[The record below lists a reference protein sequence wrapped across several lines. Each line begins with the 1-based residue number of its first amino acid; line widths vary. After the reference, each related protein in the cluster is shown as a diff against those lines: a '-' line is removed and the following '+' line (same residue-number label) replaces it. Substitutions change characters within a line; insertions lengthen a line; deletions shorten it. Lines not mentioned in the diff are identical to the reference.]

1 MTIEFKIHEHYNIE
15 ITDMGDSGEG
25 IGKVDGFTFFVGG
38 AVIGDKLKVKIKT
51 LKKSYAMAKMV
62 EIIEPSPFRQ
72 KSDCPHFPECGGCQ
86 LRHVT
91 YEAQLEMKRNKVK
104 STLERIGGFENLEV
118 EAVLGM
124 ENPYNYRNKCQ
135 FPAGEKDGRN
145 IIGFYKRK
153 SHDVQELNACH
164 LQSELADNI
173 VTTIKEWTNT
183 FPVEIYDEKSHTGL
197 LRHVMLRESDATGEM
212 MVVLVV
218 NGINLPF
225 SKELVDDLTTKYP
238 KIATIVMNKNPEK
251 GNRVLGFDNEILF
264 GDGKITDTIEDLKF
278 EISPLSFFQINNEQT
293 VKLYGKALE
302 YADLQGEEIVYD
314 IYSGIGTIS
323 LFLAKKAKHVYGV
336 ESIAAAVKDAVQ
348 NAKRNGIKN
357 TTFMTA
363 KAEVEVPKM
372 YKKGIIGDVV
382 VVDPPRKGCE
392 EAVLQ
397 TILKMAPKRIVYVSC
412 KESTLARDLKYLCE
426 NGSYKIEAIQPVDMF
441 PWTSHIEMVVKL
453 VRKSEK

>member
-1 MTIEFKIHEHYNIE
+1 MTEFKLNDQHIVE

-38 AVIGDKLKVKIKT
+38 AVIGDTLKVKIKT

-62 EIIEPSPFRQ
+62 EIIEPSAFRQ

-91 YEAQLEMKRNKVK
+91 YEAQLDMKRAKVK
-104 STLERIGGFENLEV
+104 STLERIGGFKDIEV
-118 EAVLGM
+118 EPVLGM
-124 ENPYNYRNKCQ
+124 EKPYHYRNKCQ
-135 FPAGEKDGRN
+135 FPTGEKDGRN

-153 SHDVQELNACH
+153 SHEVQELNACH

-173 VTTIKEWTNT
+173 VRTIKEWTNT
-183 FPVEIYDEKSHTGL
+183 FPITIYNEKSHTGL

-212 MVVLVV
+212 MVVLVI
-218 NGINLPF
+218 NGTSVPF
-225 SKELVDDLTTKYP
+225 VKELVATLTEQYP
-238 KIATIVMNKNPEK
+238 KIATIVINKNNK
-251 GNRVLGFDNEILF
+251 RGNRVLGFDNELLF
-264 GDGKITDTIEDLKF
+264 GDGKITDTIDDLKF

-293 VKLYGKALE
+293 VKLYSKALE

-336 ESIAAAVKDAVQ
+336 ESISAAVKDAEQ
-348 NAKRNGIKN
+348 NAIRNGVEN
-357 TTFMTA
+357 TTFITA
-363 KAEVEVPKM
+363 KAEDEVPKM
-372 YKKGIIGDVV
+372 YAKGIIGDVI

-392 EAVLQ
+392 EAVLDTMLQ
-397 TILKMAPKRIVYVSC
+397 MGPKRIVYVSC

-426 NGSYKIEAIQPVDMF
+426 NGPYEIEVVQPVDMF
-441 PWTSHIEMVVKL
+441 PWTSHVETVVALYK
-453 VRKSEK
+453 KD